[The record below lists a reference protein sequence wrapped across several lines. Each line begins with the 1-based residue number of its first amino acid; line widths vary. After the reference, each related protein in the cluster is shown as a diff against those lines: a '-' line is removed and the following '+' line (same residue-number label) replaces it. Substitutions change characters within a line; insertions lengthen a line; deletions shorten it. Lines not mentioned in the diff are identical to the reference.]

1 MSNELIVV
9 RQLPVIEDQLRTVHD
24 TIQARVSAVL
34 EMECTEETY
43 KEVKKA
49 RSELNAQFRALE
61 DRRKEVKAQIE
72 APYKKFEQ
80 VYKACAGDLFAQA
93 DKQLAAKIAAVESG
107 LKQKKADAVRAYF
120 EEYRDS
126 LGIPADLVSYDRAGI
141 AVTLSASAK
150 SLKTQAKEFL
160 DRISGDLALI
170 DTQEHK
176 DEILVEYRKS
186 LNVSQAVTA
195 VTNRHAAIER
205 QRRMREEMAATA
217 DQQRAAEKTVQRAV
231 EAAAPQRVKEEP
243 AAMVQPPVVVERT
256 EDAGTPKQY
265 STAFR
270 VTGSLDQLKA
280 LKKFLVDGGYVY
292 EQLT

>member
-72 APYKKFEQ
+72 APYKQFEL
-80 VYKACAGDLFAQA
+80 VYNTCAGDLFAQA
-93 DKQLAAKIAAVESG
+93 DKQLAAKIASVESG
-107 LKQKKADAVRAYF
+107 LKQKKADAVRVYF

-150 SLKTQAKEFL
+150 SLKTQAKDFL

-205 QRRMREEMAATA
+205 QRRMREEMAAMA

-231 EAAAPQRVKEEP
+231 EATAPQPAKEEP
-243 AAMVQPPVVVERT
+243 AAAVMPPVVVERT
-256 EDAGTPKQY
+256 EDAEPSKQY

>member
-72 APYKKFEQ
+72 APYKKFEL

-120 EEYRDS
+120 DEYRDS

-150 SLKTQAKEFL
+150 SLKTQAKDFL
-160 DRISGDLALI
+160 DRIGGDLVLI

-195 VTNRHAAIER
+195 VTNRHAEIER

-231 EAAAPQRVKEEP
+231 EATAPQPVKEEP
-243 AAMVQPPVVVERT
+243 AAMVKPPVVVERT
-256 EDAGTPKQY
+256 VDAEPPKKY

-280 LKKFLVDGGYVY
+280 LKKFLVDGGYEY
-292 EQLT
+292 EQLS

>member
-72 APYKKFEQ
+72 APYKKFEL

-120 EEYRDS
+120 DEYRDS

-150 SLKTQAKEFL
+150 SLKTQAKDFL
-160 DRISGDLALI
+160 DRIGGDLVLI

-231 EAAAPQRVKEEP
+231 EATAPQPAKEEP
-243 AAMVQPPVVVERT
+243 AAMVKPPVVVERT
-256 EDAGTPKQY
+256 VDAEPPKKY

-280 LKKFLVDGGYVY
+280 LKKFLVDGGYEY
-292 EQLT
+292 EQLS

>member
-72 APYKKFEQ
+72 APYKKFEL

-141 AVTLSASAK
+141 AVTLSASAR
-150 SLKTQAKEFL
+150 SLKTQAKDFL
-160 DRISGDLALI
+160 DRIGGDLVLI

-186 LNVSQAVTA
+186 LNVSQAVTT
-195 VTNRHAAIER
+195 VTNRHAEIER
-205 QRRMREEMAATA
+205 QRRVREEMAAMA
-217 DQQRAAEKTVQRAV
+217 DQQRSAEKAVQRAV
-231 EAAAPQRVKEEP
+231 EATAPQTVKEEP
-243 AAMVQPPVVVERT
+243 AATVMPPVVVERT
-256 EDAGTPKQY
+256 EDAEPPKQY

-270 VTGSLDQLKA
+270 VTGSLDQLKT
-280 LKKFLVDGGYVY
+280 LKKFLVAGGYVY
-292 EQLT
+292 EQLA